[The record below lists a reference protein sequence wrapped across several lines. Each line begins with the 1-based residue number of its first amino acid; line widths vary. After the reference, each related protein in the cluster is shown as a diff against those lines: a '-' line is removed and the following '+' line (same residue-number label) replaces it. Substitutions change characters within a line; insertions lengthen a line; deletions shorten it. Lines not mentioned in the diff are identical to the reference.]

1 MYIVQLIL
9 FVIAFALV
17 VGSIIM
23 AGVYILEYLEKLN
36 EHKK

>member
-1 MYIVQLIL
+1 MYIIQLIL

-17 VGSIIM
+17 VGGIIM
-23 AGVYILEYLEKLN
+23 AGVYTLEYLEKLN